1 MLNKYQQIINDI
13 TQSITE
19 ETLVKGDKVP
29 SIRSLSQTYHCSK
42 DTVQRALLDLKY
54 QGLVYAV
61 PKSGYYILGKQE
73 NTNSYLSPFKNHHK
87 QAYEDFRLCLND
99 SLSQQESYLFDYYY
113 KNQGLDDLI
122 DSLLSYFAEI
132 AVYANK
138 EDIIITSGTQ
148 QALYILSQMTF
159 PNAKDCILLE
169 SPTYH
174 RMEDLVKSLGLP
186 FKRIDRS
193 FNGIDLEVLEKIF
206 KAGDIKFFYTIS
218 RFSNPLGLSYR
229 NEEKEKIIA
238 LANQYD
244 VYIIEDDF
252 LGEFAKSN
260 NTPLHYFDI
269 NQRVIYL
276 KSFSVSVFPSLRIGA
291 LVLPKALQEP
301 FLTHKS
307 MIDLDT
313 NLIMQK
319 ALSLYLANGMF
330 DKNLKQ
336 HRHIFQTMLQKT
348 EKYLQKELGL
358 DDYTVTPQ
366 FLTLRYDSKN
376 CDWDLKHLK
385 KHQLLRHKKS
395 SYLQIELKENTL
407 DFLRSLHTKA
417 KNRN

>member
-252 LGEFAKSN
+252 LGN
-260 NTPLHYFDI
+260 L
-269 NQRVIYL
+269 L
-276 KSFSVSVFPSLRIGA
+276 KAIILLYIILILISVSFI
-291 LVLPKALQEP
+291 
-301 FLTHKS
+301 
-307 MIDLDT
+307 
-313 NLIMQK
+313 
-319 ALSLYLANGMF
+319 
-330 DKNLKQ
+330 
-336 HRHIFQTMLQKT
+336 
-348 EKYLQKELGL
+348 
-358 DDYTVTPQ
+358 
-366 FLTLRYDSKN
+366 
-376 CDWDLKHLK
+376 
-385 KHQLLRHKKS
+385 
-395 SYLQIELKENTL
+395 
-407 DFLRSLHTKA
+407 
-417 KNRN
+417 

>member
-1 MLNKYQQIINDI
+1 MLSKYQQIISDI
-13 TQSITE
+13 SQAISE
-19 ETLVKGDKVP
+19 EKLSKGDRVP
-29 SIRSLSQTYHCSK
+29 SIRALSQKYNCSK

-73 NTNSYLSPFKNHHK
+73 SRKNDYSPFKNHHK
-87 QAYEDFRLCLND
+87 QAYEDFRLCLNE

-122 DSLLSYFAEI
+122 TSLLAYFADI
-132 AVYANK
+132 AVYTNK

-148 QALYILSQMTF
+148 QALYILSQMSF

-174 RMEDLVKSLGLP
+174 RMENLVKSLGIP

-193 FNGIDLEVLEKIF
+193 FNGIDLEALEKIF
-206 KAGDIKFFYTIS
+206 KAGDIKFFYTVS

-229 NEEKEKIIA
+229 NDEKEKLIA

-269 NQRVIYL
+269 NDRVIYL

-291 LVLPKALQEP
+291 LVLPKPLQEP
-301 FLTHKS
+301 FLAHKS

-330 DKNLKQ
+330 NKNLKHQ
-336 HRHIFQTMLQKT
+336 RHIFQNILQKT
-348 EKYLQKELGL
+348 ENYLQNELRL
-358 DDYTVTPQ
+358 SDYTVTPQ
-366 FLTLRYDSKN
+366 FLTLTYDSKKL
-376 CDWDLKHLK
+376 DWDLKQLK
-385 KHQLLRHKKS
+385 NNQFITHKKS
-395 SYLQIELKENTL
+395 SYLKFDLKEDTIDL
-407 DFLRSLHTKA
+407 LKSLHK
-417 KNRN
+417 RH